1 VGYNTTFLL
10 EWPENLGGGTVQIDL
25 EGTMVLVP
33 TLGV

>member
-10 EWPENLGGGTVQIDL
+10 AWPEHLGGGTVQIDL

-33 TLGV
+33 TLAV